1 MAFPAPSWSRLDGR
15 QERDVRELVRLVAG
29 VQDEADPNFQL
40 ALHFA
45 WSNFRFH
52 RFLDVNSHKVEK
64 TIEGIYEKFII
75 HSDLSKAASWKR
87 LTEEFLNASLP
98 SIKEIKMHIIPYCH
112 FFYVYLILLQTAIM
126 WKHQE
131 IKKWKRKT
139 ISTGENT

>member
-1 MAFPAPSWSRLDGR
+1 MSRPTVPWGQLDQQ
-15 QERDVRELVRLVAG
+15 QERDVRELIRHVAG
-29 VQDEADPNFQL
+29 LQDEADPNFQL

-87 LTEEFLNASLP
+87 LTEEFLNASLL
-98 SIKEIKMHIIPYCH
+98 SIKETKMHIIPYCH
-112 FFYVYLILLQTAIM
+112 FFCVYLILLQTAIM

-131 IKKWKRKT
+131 IKKWKRKM
-139 ISTGENT
+139 ILTGENT